1 MADEEHQQRTSH
13 HHGHHFLVVAYGI
26 QSHVNPARALAH
38 RLAQLSD
45 VVDGS
50 ILATL
55 SVHVAAH
62 RRMFPSSLDAD
73 QRAGEE
79 EACSDGVISYVPHSD
94 GFDDGSLPRTP
105 EDWARRRRV
114 STDSLS
120 AMLARFAAGGRP
132 VTCVV
137 CTLLVPAAVEVATR
151 HGIPFAVYWIQP
163 ATVLAAEYHYFHG
176 YGEVA
181 AAHVTDPAYEVS
193 LPGLRRRPLRIRDFP
208 SYLVDTTGSP
218 LAKSVVEMI
227 RELFESMDQ
236 WRPKVLVNTFDELEA
251 TVLSEMKRHLDVFAV
266 GPMVAAGG
274 SSNEERT
281 IHLYKHDDADKKR
294 YMDWLG
300 AQPEKSVVYVSFGS
314 IASYTK
320 QQMEEMVEGLLQCG
334 RPYLLAVRR
343 DGLEEGARRV
353 LENTT
358 QSSGGHGMVVDWCNQ
373 PEVLSHPAVGCF
385 VSHCGWNSTMEAMA
399 AAVPLVGVPSMFD
412 QPTNAHLVEEWEI
425 GIRGER
431 NSEGVLAGMELA
443 RCVELVMGQGTKAM
457 AMRERVKALKER
469 AQQAADAGGPAERNL
484 RDFVSSVQ
492 QVCGCVRV
500 SDNFRP
506 VEIAEVICGKN

>member
-1 MADEEHQQRTSH
+1 
-13 HHGHHFLVVAYGI
+13 
-26 QSHVNPARALAH
+26 
-38 RLAQLSD
+38 
-45 VVDGS
+45 
-50 ILATL
+50 
-55 SVHVAAH
+55 
-62 RRMFPSSLDAD
+62 MFSSSLDAD
-73 QRAGEE
+73 AAGEE
-79 EACSDGVISYVPHSD
+79 EASDGVISYVPHSD

-114 STDSLS
+114 SSESLS
-120 AMLARFAAGGRP
+120 AMLARFAAGGRT

-151 HGIPFAVYWIQP
+151 HGVPFAVYWIQP

-176 YGEVA
+176 YGDVV

-208 SYLVDTTGSP
+208 SYLVDTSGSP
-218 LAKSVVEMI
+218 LAKSVVEMF

-274 SSNEERT
+274 GSSNEER
-281 IHLYKHDDADKKR
+281 IHLYKHADADKKR
-294 YMDWLG
+294 YMEWLG

-314 IASYTK
+314 IATSTK

-343 DGLEEGARRV
+343 DGLEDGARHV
-353 LENTT
+353 LENA

-399 AAVPLVGVPSMFD
+399 AGVPLVGVPSMFD
-412 QPTNAHLVEEWEI
+412 QPTNAYLVGEEWEI

-443 RCVELVMGQGTKAM
+443 RCVELVMGRGTRAM

-469 AQQAADAGGPAERNL
+469 AQLAADAGGPAERNL
-484 RDFVSSVQ
+484 QDFVSSVQ
-492 QVCGCVRV
+492 QVCGC
-500 SDNFRP
+500 
-506 VEIAEVICGKN
+506 EITEVICGKN